1 MHVILGTNCVVMQ
14 LCSGT
19 FSWLINFLFAR
30 VWMHGRSIHLFVGQF
45 KLWRNFSRG
54 NDWFVWVLMY
64 EISLSIT
71 DGWENITYSWQ
82 CNATCTLRSNWLTRL
97 GKAMAK
103 EGVFWMQTILRRIL
117 GKSFWSSCVRF
128 TLADLLKNI
137 YILIKAILG
146 PTLLIHICLVPESWF
161 FLFTH
166 DLP

>member
-1 MHVILGTNCVVMQ
+1 MLFRHPFSEYNWGFMHVILGTNCVVMQ

-128 TLADLLKNI
+128 TLADLLTNT
-137 YILIKAILG
+137 Y
-146 PTLLIHICLVPESWF
+146 
-161 FLFTH
+161 
-166 DLP
+166 